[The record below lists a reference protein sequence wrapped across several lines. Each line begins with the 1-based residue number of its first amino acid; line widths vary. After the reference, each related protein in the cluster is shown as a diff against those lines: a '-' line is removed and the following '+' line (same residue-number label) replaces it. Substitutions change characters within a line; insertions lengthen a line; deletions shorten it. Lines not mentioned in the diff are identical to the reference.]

1 MQSRRAFKRGR
12 VVFIIAIGGAGYL
25 LGSWHAAAV
34 RTPGLS
40 PTQTVALR
48 FPEDLTDVAPDSTT
62 GTLAASRAGAARA
75 AALGN
80 AQSVLLDPLPM
91 VPRPAV
97 HDATPVPM
105 VEALQPGVAPA
116 PPHTTAPI
124 PLPVSRTKTT
134 AVAIHQ
140 QADRPSAMLNDGQ
153 IASIKARLHLTP
165 DQETMWPAVEAALR
179 NVAYVQVR
187 AVRRGG
193 GHANATRLAAADPD
207 SVEVEGLKAAALPL
221 IMSFSAEQ
229 KSEARNIAHVMGLD
243 QLASQF

>member
-1 MQSRRAFKRGR
+1 MQGRRAFKRGR

-25 LGSWHAAAV
+25 LGIWHAAAV

-48 FPEDLTDVAPDSTT
+48 FPEDLTDVASDSTT
-62 GTLAASRAGAARA
+62 GALAASRAGAARA

-80 AQSVLLDPLPM
+80 AQLVLLDPLPM
-91 VPRPAV
+91 VPAV
-97 HDATPVPM
+97 HDAAPVPM
-105 VEALQPGVAPA
+105 VEALPPGVAPA
-116 PPHTTAPI
+116 PPHTTVPI

-140 QADRPSAMLNDGQ
+140 QADRPSALLNDGQ

-179 NVAYVQVR
+179 N
-187 AVRRGG
+187 G

>member
-1 MQSRRAFKRGR
+1 MQGRRAFKRGR

-25 LGSWHAAAV
+25 LGIWHAAAV

-62 GTLAASRAGAARA
+62 GTAASRAGAARA

-80 AQSVLLDPLPM
+80 AQLVLLDPIPM

-97 HDATPVPM
+97 HDAAPVAM
-105 VEALQPGVAPA
+105 ALPPGVAPA
-116 PPHTTAPI
+116 PPQTTAPI
-124 PLPVSRTKTT
+124 PSRTKTT

-179 NVAYVQVR
+179 NVAYMQAR

>member
-1 MQSRRAFKRGR
+1 MQGRRAFKRGR
-12 VVFIIAIGGAGYL
+12 VFFFIVIGGAGYL
-25 LGSWHAAAV
+25 LGIWHAAAV

-40 PTQTVALR
+40 PAQTVALR
-48 FPEDLTDVAPDSTT
+48 FPEDLTDVAPDSRT

-80 AQSVLLDPLPM
+80 AQLVLLDPSPM

-97 HDATPVPM
+97 HEAAPVPV
-105 VEALQPGVAPA
+105 VELPPGVAPA
-116 PPHTTAPI
+116 PPHATAPI

-153 IASIKARLHLTP
+153 IASIKTRLHLTP

-179 NVAYVQVR
+179 NVAYVQAR

-193 GHANATRLAAADPD
+193 GHANATQLAAADPD

>member
-1 MQSRRAFKRGR
+1 MQGRQAFKRGR
-12 VVFIIAIGGAGYL
+12 VVFFIVIGGAGYL

-34 RTPGLS
+34 RTPDLS
-40 PTQTVALR
+40 PSQTVALR

-75 AALGN
+75 AVLGN
-80 AQSVLLDPLPM
+80 AQLVLLDPSPM
-91 VPRPAV
+91 VPRPA
-97 HDATPVPM
+97 DAAPVPV
-105 VEALQPGVAPA
+105 VEALPPGVAPA
-116 PPHTTAPI
+116 PPHATAPI

-165 DQETMWPAVEAALR
+165 DQETMWPAVEASLR
-179 NVAYVQVR
+179 NVAYVQAR

-193 GHANATRLAAADPD
+193 RHANATQLAAADPD

>member
-1 MQSRRAFKRGR
+1 MQGRRAFKRGR

-62 GTLAASRAGAARA
+62 GTLAASRAGAARTA
-75 AALGN
+75 APGN
-80 AQSVLLDPLPM
+80 AQLVLLDPLPM
-91 VPRPAV
+91 VPRPVV
-97 HDATPVPM
+97 HDAALVPA
-105 VEALQPGVAPA
+105 VEALPHGVAPA
-116 PPHTTAPI
+116 PPHITAPM
-124 PLPVSRTKTT
+124 RTKTT

-179 NVAYVQVR
+179 NVAYVQAR
-187 AVRRGG
+187 ALRRGG